1 MLARLRDV
9 VTDGSAVVVPAARW
23 RRVASLLL
31 ALAGLGV
38 YVYLTVD
45 HFAKIK
51 LVCAESGVVN
61 CQKVTTSAQSHF
73 LGIPV
78 AVLGLAFYVAMTAL
92 NLPAAWRAADR
103 RVHLARL
110 ALALVG
116 IVFVLY
122 LVAAELLIIGNICLW
137 CTSVHVITFL
147 LLVLLVSTVPPML
160 GWGTAPPAPPSRQ
173 RDRAGAGAGGRGS
186 APGQGQG
193 RAAGTSS
200 APSAPATP
208 TTPGRPGRPGTPR
221 MGKARSRSG
230 SGGSGG
236 PGGRT
241 RR

>member
-9 VTDGSAVVVPAARW
+9 VTDGSAVVPPAAQW
-23 RRVASLLL
+23 RRVTALVLS
-31 ALAGLGV
+31 LAGLGV
-38 YVYLTVD
+38 SVYLTVD

-61 CQKVTTSAQSHF
+61 CQKVTTSAESHF

-116 IVFVLY
+116 ILFVLY

-160 GWGTAPPAPPSRQ
+160 GWDAAPAAPPNSR
-173 RDRAGAGAGGRGS
+173 RDRAGVEGGGRAGGGPR
-186 APGQGQG
+186 
-193 RAAGTSS
+193 T
-200 APSAPATP
+200 PATS
-208 TTPGRPGRPGTPR
+208 
-221 MGKARSRSG
+221 KARSG
-230 SGGSGG
+230 SGS
-236 PGGRT
+236 GGRT